1 MTYTPDELDTLRVNE
16 ARRRSGIHATP
27 LNVMFDVARLSR
39 EGWMPSPRPDADT
52 SARQPSLREEPSP
65 PSEPGVK

>member
-16 ARRRSGIHATP
+16 ARRRAGIHATP
-27 LNVMFDVARLSR
+27 LNIMFDVARLSR
-39 EGWMPSPRPDADT
+39 EGWVPSPSPRK
-52 SARQPSLREEPSP
+52 EPSP